1 LAVPEAAEIMIPVR
15 PWEARKQAREAPA
28 GPAPIIK
35 YGISMRGFWE
45 GSVGGEVPLGRV
57 VEAMVEGDWV
67 LEVSSRLRVPVVSL
81 RW

>member
-1 LAVPEAAEIMIPVR
+1 
-15 PWEARKQAREAPA
+15 
-28 GPAPIIK
+28 
-35 YGISMRGFWE
+35 
-45 GSVGGEVPLGRV
+45 VGGEVPLGRV